1 MATYSTG
8 VTVSWG
14 GTPFTEVTDL
24 QWTYGGGMP
33 KGRGA
38 GDFRWTDEA
47 GSLSVTCLGVSN
59 VSTTEWGLRRQLSIT
74 QLSSN
79 GGTSTHLTSYA
90 VCESVNVAYEVNGV
104 TRYTVTFKLLDN

>member
-24 QWTYGGGMP
+24 QWSYGGGMP
-33 KGRGA
+33 KGRGT

-47 GSLSVTCLGVSN
+47 GTLSVTCLGAAN
-59 VSTTEWGLRRQLSIT
+59 VSTAEWGLRRQLVVSGGG
-74 QLSSN
+74 SS
-79 GGTSTHLTSYA
+79 LTSWA
-90 VCESVNVAYEVNGV
+90 VCESVGVAYEVNGV